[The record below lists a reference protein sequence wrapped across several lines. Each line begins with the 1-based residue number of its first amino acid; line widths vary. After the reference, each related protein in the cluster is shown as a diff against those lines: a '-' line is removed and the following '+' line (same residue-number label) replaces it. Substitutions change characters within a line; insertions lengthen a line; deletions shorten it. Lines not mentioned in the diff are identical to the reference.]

1 MNKSKS
7 SLPFHISQTEDN
19 ITIKSSKKKE
29 LFNSTL
35 PSIRD
40 KIFNEF
46 FYESYVE
53 KYNEKINL
61 WQNSYLCVKK
71 NYLYLY
77 DKKPKLLDKPKE
89 FLFLNNK
96 ITMAFH
102 RKLFKNKHVKCY
114 VVNFK
119 INNDALSKSLI
130 EDNNHNLFISF
141 KSQKN
146 YENFV
151 KVIQNV
157 HKFKQFTNS
166 VSPNQICFTK
176 KEIKN
181 EKNMD
186 SIRMTT
192 RKKFVK
198 NMSTFHTKN
207 KSMNQISIHE
217 NLIFSDCMNKDKNK
231 TIEVSGNK
239 KDSNNDNEIIDK
251 DNSPYSNRNRSMN
264 SENKSNNSIH
274 NVFTFSKVENGSN
287 NTNDI
292 KINNRDST
300 KNSNSN
306 NRINNRI
313 NDLSINDNNIF
324 LEKTSINN
332 SKRNINYFTV
342 KFPENY
348 SKYKSNNIFDTEESS
363 LTVPEI
369 PKLFYS
375 ISRKKQ
381 REKEDTLNFKK
392 QRTKSCLGFNVDNI
406 FLQKDDKN
414 LRKEETNVK
423 GFHSFCQPIYTKVI
437 KLNSSN
443 YSRDSKNLPGYK
455 EAHPDNSIFSNN
467 TVNLSLTQ
475 TNELNNKEEEK
486 NFNSGSKSKD
496 KTNNSNNMSFGSLKS
511 FKSDSKEGEET
522 KNKDYFEGLNIY
534 SYVDASETIKEKS
547 ISDNNPLAILNIPK
561 IRNQITNVIK
571 QNEEIISENNNED
584 SDVIFTPRLMEEI
597 QQNEIITE
605 SNSNDGKKE
614 GTNLTIDLSNNSQI
628 TKIDFDSDKNCSN
641 LINTSIT
648 NNKKNLRFSNEIKEL
663 IQSLETKNQN
673 PIQKQCQC
681 ESNEMSHKIEEN
693 NVKNFD
699 LNNSNSNNCS
709 NNNIKINKNNI
720 HVNAKDNND
729 IINKSKS
736 DKNNE
741 SYISTFDQRIPNDKI
756 KKENKEKNIPNSVNE
771 NRISNKLSIP
781 FNTFFEI
788 DLSFYSFGYN
798 YNSLSTDKSTLEELI
813 YKIDN
818 NLLFIY
824 DSNILN
830 LLLKKIKNNIQYD
843 NLSTKNEIEG
853 NITKNKLLGK
863 IYESLN
869 NKYVKYFIL
878 CEMIAIISKKELS
891 KIIVNS
897 IEVYNKKKEINPNEP
912 MINFDEYIYD
922 IFNKYLSRNENNK
935 DYLNLYEK
943 ILPNEIQILFGL
955 NDTEGSL
962 INIIKNNIHPYT
974 LFNSMQYHN
983 KIYMNINLETNDF
996 FDYNLLKPFN
1006 NKSRQYISPF
1016 ILEKWKYKA
1025 SVSSQNK
1032 HENNDNI
1039 LSNNIAS
1046 SINESFE
1053 SNSINNYSRD
1063 MSNKSLSY
1071 ILIDKENK
1079 LRVSLVSKFNNNIY
1093 NNNNICCDFN
1103 KKEKKI
1109 YEDYKLYEKTEEI
1122 QKINLF
1128 QNIIIN
1134 INQQEFNSAMKNC
1147 EYFLQKYQ
1155 NSTLFLH
1162 PLIYLCLAII
1172 NNKIDGFD
1180 SAQKYIKKSM
1190 KYLTWLFPYQNC
1202 FLFYEIEYEYLMII
1216 LNNEEN
1222 IIKNNIENITNI
1234 FAQCENLWKKYCE
1247 NKKNSELKIHE
1258 IIFKIYFTI
1267 TEKDKNNCK
1276 YLNDLFYANI
1286 KPLMNEL
1293 EWKKENNKDKYKTNL
1308 NDYWKIFF
1316 EFFKNCPGSEMM
1328 IFKDLISFV
1337 SSVNN

>member
-19 ITIKSSKKKE
+19 INIKSSKKKG

-40 KIFNEF
+40 KIFKEF

-61 WQNSYLCVKK
+61 WQNSYLCVKR
-71 NYLYLY
+71 NYLYIY

-96 ITMAFH
+96 ITMTFH
-102 RKLFKNKHVKCY
+102 KKLFKLKHVKCY

-141 KSQKN
+141 KTQKN

-166 VSPNQICFTK
+166 VTPNQINFTK

-181 EKNMD
+181 EEKID
-186 SIRMTT
+186 SIRINT
-192 RKKFVK
+192 RKKMVK
-198 NMSTFHTKN
+198 NMSIFHIKN
-207 KSMNQISIHE
+207 RSVNQISIHE
-217 NLIFSDCMNKDKNK
+217 SLICSDFRNDKNK
-231 TIEVSGNK
+231 TLEVSGKNGK
-239 KDSNNDNEIIDK
+239 NNDNEIINK
-251 DNSPYSNRNRSMN
+251 DNSPYSIRNRSTN
-264 SENKSNNSIH
+264 SDNKSKKSIH

-287 NTNDI
+287 NTSDI
-292 KINNRDST
+292 KLNNSNST

-306 NRINNRI
+306 SRINNRI
-313 NDLSINDNNIF
+313 NDLSINENNIIQ
-324 LEKTSINN
+324 EKYSINN

-348 SKYKSNNIFDTEESS
+348 SKYKTNNIFDIEESS
-363 LTVPEI
+363 LSVPEI
-369 PKLFYS
+369 PKLVYS

-381 REKEDTLNFKK
+381 KEKEDTLNFKK

-406 FLQKDDKN
+406 FLQKGEESFK
-414 LRKEETNVK
+414 KEETKKKDFN
-423 GFHSFCQPIYTKVI
+423 SFCQPIYSKVL
-437 KLNSSN
+437 KLNNSN
-443 YSRDSKNLPGYK
+443 YSRDSKNLPGNK
-455 EAHPDNSIFSNN
+455 EHQPNNSFITNN
-467 TVNLSLTQ
+467 TMNLSLIQ
-475 TNELNNKEEEK
+475 ANELNYIEEEK
-486 NFNSGSKSKD
+486 NLNSEKKD
-496 KTNNSNNMSFGSLKS
+496 KNNNSNNMSFGSLKS
-511 FKSDSKEGEET
+511 FKSDSKEIDET
-522 KNKDYFEGLNIY
+522 NKKDYFEGLNIY

-547 ISDNNPLAILNIPK
+547 ISDNNPLTVLNIPN
-561 IRNQITNVIK
+561 IRTQITNVIK
-571 QNEEIISENNNED
+571 QNEEMISHNNNED
-584 SDVIFTPRLMEEI
+584 SDIIFTPRLMEEI
-597 QQNEIITE
+597 QQNEIAIE
-605 SNSNDGKKE
+605 SNSNDEKKQ
-614 GTNLTIDLSNNSQI
+614 GNNLIMDLSNNSQI
-628 TKIDFDSDKNCSN
+628 TKIDIDSDKNCSN
-641 LINTSIT
+641 IINTSI
-648 NNKKNLRFSNEIKEL
+648 NNKKNFRFSNEIKEL

-673 PIQKQCQC
+673 PNQ
-681 ESNEMSHKIEEN
+681 SHSEKNQISQKIEEIDD
-693 NVKNFD
+693 KNFD
-699 LNNSNSNNCS
+699 LYHSNNKNSS
-709 NNNIKINKNNI
+709 NNNIELNKEKTKSNWENN
-720 HVNAKDNND
+720 DD

-736 DKNNE
+736 GNFNE
-741 SYISTFDQRIPNDKI
+741 SYISNFEQIISNDKI
-756 KKENKEKNIPNSVNE
+756 NEQNYEENKNKL
-771 NRISNKLSIP
+771 SNKISIP
-781 FNTFFEI
+781 FNKFFEI
-788 DLSFYSFGYN
+788 DLSFYSFDFN
-798 YNSLSTDKSTLEELI
+798 YNCLCRDKINLKELI

-818 NLLFIY
+818 NLLFVY

-830 LLLKKIKNNIQYD
+830 LLIKKIKNSIQYD
-843 NLSTKNEIEG
+843 NIFNINEMEG

-869 NKYVKYFIL
+869 NKFVKYFIL

-891 KIIVNS
+891 KIIVNA
-897 IEVYNKKKEINPNEP
+897 IEIYNKKKEINHNES
-912 MINFDEYIYD
+912 MINFDEYVYD
-922 IFNKYLSRNENNK
+922 IFNKYLSRNDNNK

-943 ILPNEIQILFGL
+943 ILPNKIQKLFGL
-955 NDTEGSL
+955 EDTEGSL

-983 KIYMNINLETNDF
+983 KIYMNIDLETNDF

-1006 NKSRQYISPF
+1006 IKSRQYISPF

-1025 SVSSQNK
+1025 SLSSQNK
-1032 HENNDNI
+1032 NKNHENN
-1039 LSNNIAS
+1039 LSNTIS
-1046 SINESFE
+1046 CPINESQE
-1053 SNSINNYSRD
+1053 SNSMNSYSRD

-1079 LRVSLVSKFNNNIY
+1079 LRVSLASKCNNNIY
-1093 NNNNICCDFN
+1093 NNNNFCCDLN

-1109 YEDYKLYEKTEEI
+1109 YEEYKLFEKTEEI

-1134 INQQEFNSAMKNC
+1134 INQKEFNSAMKNC
-1147 EYFLQKYQ
+1147 EYFLQKYN

-1162 PLIYLCLAII
+1162 PLIYLCLAILK
-1172 NNKIDGFD
+1172 NKIDGFD

-1202 FLFYEIEYEYLMII
+1202 FLFYEIEYEYLLII

-1222 IIKNNIENITNI
+1222 IIKNNIENIINI
-1234 FAQCENLWKKYCE
+1234 FAQCKNLWKKYCE
-1247 NKKNSELKIHE
+1247 DKKNHELKMYE
-1258 IIFKIYFTI
+1258 IIFKIYFTV
-1267 TEKDKNNCK
+1267 TDKEKNNCK
-1276 YLNDLFYANI
+1276 YLNDLFYADIRPLINEFELNI
-1286 KPLMNEL
+1286 
-1293 EWKKENNKDKYKTNL
+1293 NNRNTNRTNL
-1308 NDYWKIFF
+1308 NDYWKLFF
-1316 EFFKNCPGSEMM
+1316 EFFKNCPGSGIM
-1328 IFKDLISFV
+1328 IFKDLISLV